1 MRAMDDRLLAR
12 LIAAGRVL
20 FGAGCLFAPKLM
32 FAKPAKDASGPMVWM
47 LRAFGIRDIVLGAGA
62 LQSLQSPDPDPT
74 WVAFGALAD
83 TADVVSALV
92 TRDELG
98 PSSLA
103 ATLAIAVPAALI
115 GWKAT
120 IGLRRAEA
128 RLP

>member
-1 MRAMDDRLLAR
+1 
-12 LIAAGRVL
+12 
-20 FGAGCLFAPKLM
+20 M
-32 FAKPAKDASGPMVWM
+32 FAKPAKDASGPMIWM

-62 LQSLQSPDPDPT
+62 LQSLQALDPDPT

-83 TADVVSALV
+83 TADVVTALV
-92 TRDELG
+92 TRDEIG

-103 ATLAIAVPAALI
+103 ATLGIAVPAALI

-120 IGLRRAEA
+120 IGLKRAEA

>member
-32 FAKPAKDASGPMVWM
+32 FATPAKAASGPMVWM

>member
-1 MRAMDDRLLAR
+1 MDDRLLAR

-20 FGAGCLFAPKLM
+20 FGAGCLFAPKIM
-32 FAKPAKDASGPMVWM
+32 FAKPAKDASGPMIWM

-62 LQSLQSPDPDPT
+62 LQSLQALDPDPT

-83 TADVVSALV
+83 TADVVTALV
-92 TRDELG
+92 TRDEIG

-103 ATLAIAVPAALI
+103 ATLGIAVPAALI

-120 IGLRRAEA
+120 IGLKRAEA

>member
-20 FGAGCLFAPKLM
+20 YGAGCLFAPKLM